1 MGKLRTT
8 DGFKGL
14 STHLQWPT
22 TLKVKRRHRHR
33 ARRCTGNAGFRAD
46 LQEIPINFL
55 SAYVLDKIKPRWT
68 FLLRDPLDS
77 PSTDTRE
84 KGPAD
89 LDMFV
94 DIIMPL
100 SAGIGNSMERRGGG
114 RGKRSRIR
122 KFYFCTWD
130 GIVWLSSSD
139 SLSGSLWRTINNI
152 GHGNT
157 LLHYNDKK
165 CM

>member
-14 STHLQWPT
+14 STHLQRPT

-55 SAYVLDKIKPRWT
+55 SAHVLDKIKPRWT

-77 PSTDTRE
+77 TDSRE

-100 SAGIGNSMERRGGG
+100 SAGIGNSMEGGG
-114 RGKRSRIR
+114 EKRGAESANFTFAREM
-122 KFYFCTWD
+122 
-130 GIVWLSSSD
+130 G
-139 SLSGSLWRTINNI
+139 
-152 GHGNT
+152 
-157 LLHYNDKK
+157 
-165 CM
+165 